1 MQYSYHEQLTHLDE
15 TGFGMVF
22 IDHPAAYT
30 PPHWHMAVE
39 LLCLVSGTVTVKLE
53 EQSHTIQSGELF
65 LFNSY
70 EIHESWCSHDAAYLC
85 VHILPSRM
93 CKYVSNFDQLRFS
106 LHFDPSDS
114 EKALSFSR
122 LKAHMSE
129 LMLLQEEQPEGYL
142 LQCQALLYSS
152 ATILVRHFSQ
162 PLVLEETSLQR
173 SDMTRLE
180 PLLEYTEHHHEEDL
194 SLDQAAD
201 SMGLSKEYFCRLFKK
216 NMGVSYL
223 QYLNQIRA
231 SAVCRELQTSEESI
245 GLLAERHGFKNPKL
259 FNQVFRELYG
269 CTPSEKRKQFKSADL
284 STLESV

>member
-1 MQYSYHEQLTHLDE
+1 VQYYYHEQLTDLDE
-15 TGFGMVF
+15 TGFGMVY
-22 IDHPAAYT
+22 IDQTQSYM

-39 LLCLVSGTVTVKLE
+39 LLCLVRGKVTVRFGQKT
-53 EQSHTIQSGELF
+53 HVIAPGELF

-70 EIHESWCSHDAAYLC
+70 EIHESWCSRDAAYLC
-85 VHILPSRM
+85 VHILPARM

-114 EKALSFSR
+114 EKALAFSR

-129 LMLLQEEQPEGYL
+129 MLLLREEQPEGYL
-142 LQCQALLYSS
+142 LQCQALLYST
-152 ATILVRHFSQ
+152 ATLLVRHFSQ

-180 PLLEYTEHHHEEDL
+180 PLIEYTEHHHHEDL
-194 SLDQAAD
+194 TLDQAAD

-223 QYLNQIRA
+223 QFLSQIRA
-231 SAVCRELQTSEESI
+231 SAVCRDLQITEEPI
-245 GLLAERHGFKNPKL
+245 GLLAERHGFKSPKL

-269 CTPSEKRKQFKSADL
+269 CTPSEKRKQFKGADL
-284 STLESV
+284 SSE